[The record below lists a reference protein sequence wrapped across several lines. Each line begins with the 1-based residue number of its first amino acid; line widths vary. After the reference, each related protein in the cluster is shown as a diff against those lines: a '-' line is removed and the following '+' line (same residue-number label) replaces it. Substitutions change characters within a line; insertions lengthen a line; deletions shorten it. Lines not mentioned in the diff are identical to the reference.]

1 MNVFRKTLSLLLSI
15 TLLASTAVSTGAF
28 AITTDEAAAAANTA
42 TQQANEEENIS
53 DGSLEEAKAK
63 LTSVIEQAKEL
74 KETDYTSESWT
85 VFEAALATAKGVSNK
100 TDATV
105 TELNGACSV
114 LQSAME
120 DLEPKGD
127 GGGSVVTPSEPT
139 TPTDSTFVSDTTYN
153 FGVSGAYTF
162 KITSK
167 DGKAPRFVVG
177 TPGVFDV
184 KLVKQVGNDY
194 YYKITAVGTPGTQAG
209 IYINGGPR
217 LLIATIQANPTYVKS
232 DTTAPFKVK
241 AGKSYVFKLT
251 ADVKPVFVAG
261 TGSAFK
267 VAFVKQSGRDYF
279 FRVTAVG
286 KAGQASGFYINYHN
300 APVAVATIS

>member
-1 MNVFRKTLSLLLSI
+1 MNVSRKALSLLLSI
-15 TLLASTAVSTGAF
+15 TLLASTVVSTGAF
-28 AITTDEAAAAANTA
+28 AAIENEAAAAANTA

-53 DGSLEEAKAK
+53 DAALEEAKAK
-63 LTSVIEQAKEL
+63 LTSVIEQAKAL
-74 KETDYTSESWT
+74 NPADYTSESL
-85 VFEAALATAKGVSNK
+85 EAFQTALTAAEEVQENPHATADDMSK
-100 TDATV
+100 AT
-105 TELNGACSV
+105 SV
-114 LQSAME
+114 LKDAKEKLVKKS
-120 DLEPKGD
+120 D

-194 YYKITAVGTPGTQAG
+194 YYKITAVGAPGTQAG

-217 LLIATIQANPTYVKS
+217 LLIATIKTNPTYVKS

-251 ADVKPVFVAG
+251 ANAKPYFVAG

-267 VAFVKQSGRDYF
+267 VSFVKQNGKDYF
-279 FRVTAVG
+279 FKVTAIG
-286 KAGQASGFYINYHN
+286 KVGQACGFYINSHN
-300 APVAVATIS
+300 SPVAVAMVA